1 MKPRKRG
8 QFWEAR
14 WTRADGSE
22 GTYPGFLTEQEAKD
36 FGDLERIQAKK
47 DRRAGI
53 YDKKSKEMT
62 LFQYINESYAKG
74 LNVKNRTAEDY
85 EINLNKH
92 ILPKFGKYPLSKI
105 TPEELDLWRRELTS
119 MTKENGNKY
128 SFRTLE
134 KIENQLATILKKAV
148 RDDYLGKNPF
158 DKMDRSRFKKKI
170 VKHKV
175 KVLEFDQLVTIAN
188 RVPAHLELLVWLGYY
203 TGMRPSELLGL
214 TWDRINFDDKKITID
229 RQIHHFSSEVFD
241 YELKSQA
248 AYREIY
254 LHELLEEK
262 LLEHRRKFGLGPQQL
277 LFKNRD
283 GNVLRYKAALHAFTG
298 AARPIGIPIGKGMH
312 ILRHSSVSAML
323 AAGVK
328 EKDVQVWVGH
338 ASFQETVDTYGH
350 LFEDSQKIAADKM
363 VVYFKAQLEKN
374 RFRAVRLA

>member
-22 GTYPGFLTEQEAKD
+22 GTQPGFLTEQEAQD
-36 FGDLERIQAKK
+36 FADIERIQAKK

-53 YDKKSKEMT
+53 YDKKSKEMS
-62 LFQYINESYAKG
+62 FIEYINESYAKG
-74 LNVKNRTAEDY
+74 LIVKDRTIEDY
-85 EINLNKH
+85 EVNLNKH

-105 TPEELDLWRRELTS
+105 TPEELDIWRTELTS
-119 MTKENGNKY
+119 MTKEDGTKY
-128 SFRTLE
+128 SYRTLE

-148 RDDYLGKNPF
+148 RDDYLMKNPF

-175 KVLEFDQLVTIAN
+175 NVLEFDQIVKIAIG
-188 RVPAHLELLVWLGYY
+188 VPEHLESMVWLGYY

-214 TWDRINFDDKKITID
+214 TWDRINFDDKTVTID

-248 AYREIY
+248 AYREII

-262 LLEHRRKFGLGPQQL
+262 LLEHRKKYGLGPQQL

-283 GNVLRYKAALHAFTG
+283 GNVLRYKAALHAFKN
-298 AARPIGIPIGKGMH
+298 AARPIGIPVGKGMH
-312 ILRHSSVSAML
+312 ILRHSCVSAMI
-323 AAGVK
+323 AAGVDK
-328 EKDVQVWVGH
+328 KDIQVWVGH
-338 ASFQETVDTYGH
+338 ASFQETMDTYGH
-350 LFEDSQKIAADKM
+350 LFADSQKIAADKM
-363 VVYFKAQLEKN
+363 VTYFKAQVEKN
-374 RFRAVRLA
+374 KFRAVLLA